1 MLGGQGS
8 VLQKVE
14 FQSSKSPKH
23 INKWMVSVSEY
34 RIEEDYVHLLGPD
47 HEQKCSRKFILS
59 FMMSHIPALTFD
71 HCNEG
76 VLKKTEFNLSERLN
90 AQDVGFKNLPDIVI
104 SEEKARK
111 VFFEFHRECWKI
123 NDGMLIQELLRVEE
137 EVERNKV
144 VAEMSRRAQQ
154 LRNHEE
160 EVPLDIEEILITED
174 EMWENRDFIN
184 LS

>member
-1 MLGGQGS
+1 M
-8 VLQKVE
+8 
-14 FQSSKSPKH
+14 
-23 INKWMVSVSEY
+23 
-34 RIEEDYVHLLGPD
+34 
-47 HEQKCSRKFILS
+47 
-59 FMMSHIPALTFD
+59 
-71 HCNEG
+71 
-76 VLKKTEFNLSERLN
+76 
-90 AQDVGFKNLPDIVI
+90 PDIII

-111 VFFEFHRECWKI
+111 VFFEFHREYWKI